1 MVGMDTTTA
10 AVTVVA
16 VFALLVIFLAL
27 RFRGGL
33 KGGIK
38 GPAGTGVD
46 FDASNPKPT
55 TTTGVKMDSVKSHAG
70 NIRATDRTGRGAD
83 VRNAEAYGDVDAT
96 SDPHPKAEPP
106 A

>member
-10 AVTVVA
+10 AVIVVA
-16 VFALLVIFLAL
+16 VFALLVIFLAI
-27 RFRGGL
+27 RFKGGL
-33 KGGIK
+33 KGRIK

-46 FDASNPKPT
+46 FDASNPQPT
-55 TTTGVKMDSVKSHAG
+55 TTPGVRMDGVKSQAG

>member
-1 MVGMDTTTA
+1 MDVTTA
-10 AVTVVA
+10 AVIVVA
-16 VFALLVIFLAL
+16 IFVLLIIFLAL
-27 RFRGGL
+27 RFKGGV

-38 GPAGTGVD
+38 GPGGTGVD
-46 FDASNPKPT
+46 FDASNPQAT
-55 TTTGVKMDSVKSHAG
+55 TTPGVKLDGVKSQAG